1 MASFH
6 FPFSSECFQ
15 NVQQVGHVQWP
26 LSLSLFLLFLD
37 LDLDRSIALLL
48 FLLLLLLLLLQF
60 MLYLNAFYLPCLA
73 FECYNH
79 VVALP

>member
-1 MASFH
+1 MFSERAASWSRPMASQSVV
-6 FPFSSECFQ
+6 P
-15 NVQQVGHVQWP
+15 
-26 LSLSLFLLFLD
+26 LLFLD

-48 FLLLLLLLLLQF
+48 FLLLLLLLLQF